1 MQFNTTQLLRE
12 VFATE
17 TDLDDAEKRHLGFIC
32 DDGTKI
38 NLFKTLVMN
47 ESESAID

>member
-1 MQFNTTQLLRE
+1 MQFNTPELLRE
-12 VFATE
+12 AFATE

-32 DDGTKI
+32 DDTTKI

-47 ESESAID
+47 VFKSAVG